1 MKQFQSRL
9 VHWYKLNKRNLPWRE
24 TRDPYLI
31 WLSEII
37 LQQTR
42 VSQGMNYFLKFKNNF
57 PTVGDLAAASEL
69 EVLNCWKG
77 LGYYSRARNLHS
89 TAKYIAK
96 EMNGRFP
103 RNYTELL
110 KLKGVGSYTAAAIS
124 SFAYNEPKAVVD
136 GNVYRVLS
144 RVFGIETPID
154 SSSGKREFQELADEL
169 LDVKNPG
176 IYNQAIMEFGAVQC
190 LPANPHCESCA
201 FDSFCEAKA
210 KNLVKNLPVKMGK
223 TQVKKKYYV
232 FNIITKDGKL
242 LFEKRNYKGI
252 WRNLFQF
259 PLIEFQDSMDK
270 DMFLQRG
277 GFKWVSQEIK
287 HVLSHQ
293 HLYCNFVVNEKTKNI
308 DGENYIWIPFEE
320 IQNIPIP
327 RLIEK
332 YIEQNY
338 ERLFY
343 N

>member
-1 MKQFQSRL
+1 MKPFQTRL
-9 VHWYKLNKRNLPWRE
+9 IQWYQSNKRNLPWRNIN
-24 TRDPYLI
+24 DPYLI

-42 VSQGMNYFLKFKNNF
+42 VDQGMNYFLKFKNYF
-57 PTVGDLAAASEL
+57 PTVSHLAAASEM

-89 TAKYIAK
+89 TAKLIVT
-96 EMNGRFP
+96 EMNGQFP
-103 RNYTELL
+103 RNYNELL
-110 KLKGVGSYTAAAIS
+110 KLKGIGCYTAAAIS

-144 RVFGIETPID
+144 RLFGIETPID
-154 SSSGKREFQELADEL
+154 SSVGKKIFQTLADEL
-169 LDVKNPG
+169 LDYNNPG
-176 IYNQAIMEFGAVQC
+176 IYNQAIMEFGAIHC
-190 LPANPHCESCA
+190 LPVNPNCESCP

-210 KNLVKNLPVKMGK
+210 RNIVKKLPVKSGK
-223 TQVKKKYYV
+223 TQIKEKYFV
-232 FNIITKDGKL
+232 FKIITHDGKVL
-242 LFEKRNYKGI
+242 LEKRDYNGI

-259 PLIEFQDSMDK
+259 PLTEFQNSKDK
-270 DMFLQRG
+270 ELFLQKG
-277 GFKWVSQEIK
+277 EFKWISSEIK

-293 HLYCNFVVNEKTKNI
+293 HLHCNFVFDEKTKNI
-308 DGENYIWIPFEE
+308 EGENYVWIAFKDF
-320 IQNIPIP
+320 QNVPVP

-332 YIEQNY
+332 YVEQNY